1 MINEIN
7 KLQNRIKELGNIDF
21 GNIDLT
27 KFNAV
32 EKDINSIV
40 KEMNSLNDIT
50 KKINLSNIF
59 QDTKVTP
66 LLKELEAVKE
76 VMNFKGL
83 DTSGID
89 GLINK
94 LKNI

>member
-1 MINEIN
+1 MLDELQQMKLDPNANINEIN

-50 KKINLSNIF
+50 KKN
-59 QDTKVTP
+59 
-66 LLKELEAVKE
+66 
-76 VMNFKGL
+76 
-83 DTSGID
+83 
-89 GLINK
+89 
-94 LKNI
+94 